1 MISVIIPT
9 LNEEAYMRTCLEAVG
24 QEDAACE
31 IIVADGGSTDRTV
44 EIAESFQKVMV
55 LNTDKGRGIQMNA
68 GAASAAGET
77 LLFLHADTIL
87 QKGWSRAIEQMLKD
101 NTIAGGAF
109 TFAIDSPMKK
119 YRTVEQWVKFRCRLF
134 KLPYGDQAIFV
145 RTVFFKKL
153 QGYKNIPLMEDVEL
167 IGRLKGLGR
176 IVVLDARAFT
186 SERRWLSKGL
196 LYTAAINQAVML
208 LYRLGISPH
217 ILAKIYYR

>member
-9 LNEEAYMRTCLEAVG
+9 LNEEAYMRTCLEAAG
-24 QEDAACE
+24 QEDAVCE

-44 EIAESFQKVMV
+44 QIAESFQKVKV
-55 LNTDKGRGIQMNA
+55 LSTDKGRGVQMNA

-87 QKGWSRAIEQMLKD
+87 QKGWSRAIEQLLKD

-109 TFAIDSPMKK
+109 TFAIDSPLKK
-119 YRTVEQWVKFRCRLF
+119 YRTVEQWVRFRCRLF

-145 RTVFFKKL
+145 RTVIFKKL

-176 IVVLDARAFT
+176 IVVLEARAFT

-196 LYTAAINQAVML
+196 LYTAAINQSVML
-208 LYRLGISPH
+208 LYKLGISPH